1 MDTATIAALLGA
13 ARADGREAL
22 LETEGL
28 RLLEALGLPA
38 PRHVFVTG
46 PDGVTAGALDALPG
60 TRVVVKVISPR
71 ILHKSDVGGVA
82 VVDKTAARVQAAV
95 ADMAAR
101 LGRHDVAGYTIN
113 EFVPY
118 PAALG
123 HELIV
128 GLRWTEDMGPVVS
141 VGAGGIYTEFLAGHF
156 RPGRDIAVFAPDLA
170 GRETIADGLG
180 RVAVVQ
186 LMTRALRGQPPRLAI
201 TALVDVVERFL
212 AFAAAFGR
220 ELVECEVNPFVVT
233 ADGRL
238 VALDILVKTCPPRAR
253 TGSLPRPL
261 GKLARLLRPAS
272 AAIMGVSERLNP
284 GHIIVNNLLREGF
297 DRSRIYIVKAGSR
310 DIEGCACVPD
320 VASLPERVD
329 LFVLAIDATQASRA
343 LVEIIERQAAESV
356 VLIPG
361 GLEEKAGS
369 EAIVARMRDALEAAR
384 ASEWGGPL
392 INGGNCLGIRS
403 LPGRYDTTF
412 IPEYKFPLPAGAPSR
427 VAFISQS
434 GAFALSKA
442 SKLGGVN
449 PKYSVT
455 LGNQMDLTVGDY
467 LTFLEDD
474 DEIDLFAV
482 YVEGFRPLDGLRFLE
497 AARRVVAGGR
507 TVILYRAGRTAAGA
521 KASASHTASIAGDY
535 AVIRALA
542 QSAGVVVADTLEDF
556 EDLTRL
562 FAAFGRIPAPGRRLA
577 AVSNA
582 GFECVAFADN
592 LGGFSLT
599 PFDSRTGQRLQEVFA
614 ANRIAQVVDLN
625 NPIDLTP
632 MTGDA
637 GYVQTVEA
645 LLQGDEVDAV
655 LAGCVPFTAAM
666 QTLPPAAHHAE
677 DLHAEGAMVAGL
689 ARLRRQYAKPFVA
702 VLDAGP
708 LYDPMADALR
718 AAGVPTFRT
727 ADRALRLFN
736 VFCDA
741 RERAAHST
749 TRPA

>member
-1 MDTATIAALLGA
+1 MDTATIASLLGA
-13 ARADGREAL
+13 ARADHREAL

-28 RLLEALGLPA
+28 RLLAALGLPA
-38 PRHVFVTG
+38 PRHVFVTS
-46 PDGVTAGALDALPG
+46 PDAVTAGALDDLPG
-60 TRVVVKVISPR
+60 SRVVVKVVSPL

-82 VVDKTAARVQAAV
+82 IVDKTPALVQAAV

-101 LGRHDVAGYTIN
+101 LGSQQVAGYTIS

-128 GLRWTEDMGPVVS
+128 GLRWTEDLGAVVS

-156 RPGRDIAVFAPDLA
+156 RPGHDIAVFAPGLATRESIAADL
-170 GRETIADGLG
+170 GN
-180 RVAVVQ
+180 VAVVQ
-186 LMTRALRGQPPRLAI
+186 LMTRSLRGQPPRLALA
-201 TALVDVVERFL
+201 ALVDVVERFL
-212 AFAAAFGR
+212 AFAGAFGR
-220 ELVECEVNPFVVT
+220 ELVECEVNPFVVA

-238 VALDILVKTCPPRAR
+238 VALDILVKTCPPRGAA
-253 TGSLPRPL
+253 GSLPRPL
-261 GKLARLLRPAS
+261 GKLAHLLRPAS

-297 DRSRIYIVKAGSR
+297 DRSRIHIVKAGSR
-310 DIEGCACVPD
+310 EIEGCVCVPD
-320 VASLPERVD
+320 IASLPERVD
-329 LFVLAIDATQASRA
+329 LFVLAIDATQASRV
-343 LVEIIERQAAESV
+343 LVEIIERRAAESV

-369 EAIVARMRDALEAAR
+369 EALVARMRDALAAAR
-384 ASEWGGPL
+384 ASDWGGPL

-412 IPEYKFPLPAGAPSR
+412 IPEHKFPVPAGAPSR

-442 SKLGGVN
+442 SKLAGVN

-467 LTFLEDD
+467 LTYLEDD
-474 DEIDLFAV
+474 GEIDLFAV

-497 AARRVVAGGR
+497 AAGRIVASGR

-535 AVIRALA
+535 AVIRALC
-542 QSAGVVVADTLEDF
+542 QSAGVVVAETLEDF

-562 FAAFGRIPAPGRRLA
+562 FAGLGRIAAPGPRLA

-582 GFECVAFADN
+582 GFECVAIADN
-592 LGGFSLT
+592 LGRFTLPGFGDHARRHLH
-599 PFDSRTGQRLQEVFA
+599 DVFET
-614 ANRIAQVVDLN
+614 NRIAQVVDLN

-645 LLQGDEVDAV
+645 LLQEDDIDVV
-655 LAGCVPFTAAM
+655 LAGCVPFTSAM
-666 QTLPPAAHHAE
+666 QTLPRADHHGE
-677 DLHAEGAMVAGL
+677 DLLADTGIVSGL
-689 ARLRRQYAKPFVA
+689 SRLHREYRKPCVA
-702 VLDAGP
+702 VIDAGP

-727 ADRALRLFN
+727 ADRALRLLN
-736 VFCDA
+736 VFCSA
-741 RERAAHST
+741 RERAGRVEAG
-749 TRPA
+749 PA